1 MYDVPE
7 TRLGA
12 APLGGPFIE
21 PREQRVERAPDAARQ
36 QLLLAANVIIDAG
49 LGDTRRPGDVVER
62 AAVVPALAK
71 HAHRHVENRV
81 EGVRLALLRR
91 WTAHR
96 YRLQWPVSLTGCAS
110 ACQSLCNSRA
120 TAPGESAVKYAIAIR
135 NMGPQSN
142 RTTIRSCAR
151 IAEQAGFDALF
162 VSDHLCIPPDQT
174 EGSGGRYLDV
184 LATLAFIAGATE
196 KIRLGVSVLVVPY
209 RPAVLTAKQV
219 ATIQELSGERMI
231 LGVGGM
237 KPEFAALGAN
247 IRKRGAI
254 TDETLSVLHH
264 LFSAD
269 VPGAYD
275 GPLVKFPSFVFL
287 PRPKRPP
294 IWIGGNGPAAT
305 NRVLKY
311 GDGWH
316 PMLPAAELKA
326 KVEELNARARSAG
339 RELPE
344 IVVRRGLK
352 LDDTDAARAKVAAEK
367 DAGATYFILDLGRYA
382 DEHAFG
388 KAAETFMARVAS

>member
-1 MYDVPE
+1 
-7 TRLGA
+7 
-12 APLGGPFIE
+12 
-21 PREQRVERAPDAARQ
+21 
-36 QLLLAANVIIDAG
+36 
-49 LGDTRRPGDVVER
+49 
-62 AAVVPALAK
+62 
-71 HAHRHVENRV
+71 
-81 EGVRLALLRR
+81 
-91 WTAHR
+91 
-96 YRLQWPVSLTGCAS
+96 
-110 ACQSLCNSRA
+110 
-120 TAPGESAVKYAIAIR
+120 
-135 NMGPQSN
+135 MGPQSN
-142 RTTIRSCAR
+142 RATVRACAR

-231 LGVGGM
+231 LGVGVGWM
-237 KPEFAALGAN
+237 KPEFAALGAD

-254 TDETLSVLHH
+254 TNETLSVLHH

-294 IWIGGNGPAAT
+294 IWIGGNGPAAMK
-305 NRVLKY
+305 RVLQY

-326 KVEELNARARSAG
+326 NVEELNAQSRAAG
-339 RELPE
+339 RAQPE
-344 IVVRRGLK
+344 IIVRRGLK
-352 LDDTDAARAKVAAEK
+352 LDDTNAARAKVAAEK

>member
-1 MYDVPE
+1 MK
-7 TRLGA
+7 
-12 APLGGPFIE
+12 F
-21 PREQRVERAPDAARQ
+21 
-36 QLLLAANVIIDAG
+36 
-49 LGDTRRPGDVVER
+49 
-62 AAVVPALAK
+62 AV
-71 HAHRHVENRV
+71 
-81 EGVRLALLRR
+81 
-91 WTAHR
+91 
-96 YRLQWPVSLTGCAS
+96 
-110 ACQSLCNSRA
+110 
-120 TAPGESAVKYAIAIR
+120 AIR

-142 RTTIRSCAR
+142 RATIRACAR

-231 LGVGGM
+231 LGVGVGWM
-237 KPEFAALGAN
+237 KPEFAAMGADFH
-247 IRKRGAI
+247 KRGAI
-254 TDETLSVLHH
+254 TDETLSVIHH
-264 LFSAD
+264 LFSSD

-294 IWIGGNGPAAT
+294 IWIGGNGPAAM
-305 NRVLKY
+305 NRVLKF

-326 KVEELNARARSAG
+326 KVEELHARARTAG

-344 IVVRRGLK
+344 IVARRGFK
-352 LDDTDAARAKVAAEK
+352 LDDITAARAKVAAEQE
-367 DAGATYFILDLGRYA
+367 AGATYFILDLGRYP
-382 DEHAFG
+382 DEQSFG
-388 KAAETFMARVAS
+388 KSVETFMAKVAS